1 MDEIKYAD
9 KDINIYKVAFIGCN
23 REKFN
28 FNTFKMPLNFLSAIY
43 KDEIT
48 SKEAEISQRNLD
60 KKI

>member
-9 KDINIYKVAFIGCN
+9 KDINIYKVAFIGIN

-43 KDEIT
+43 KCEIT